1 MRSFLLSKIIVPLH
15 LALVAGFLAWVQ
27 PGPENVAAFLPL
39 VFLSLGFVAVMLLF
53 PSARKG
59 EDVFDARARSVESLK
74 HDFFFVFGIL
84 ALAFAVVQTLNGP
97 RQLVYVR
104 SLRAWEYTS
113 GIIRSFPACL
123 DMLLS
128 SQTFFM
134 IVAVD
139 LAVLAVRNSMGK
151 RGRRLAVEFVLA
163 VSTVLGL
170 CGLVQYARTPALD
183 AIGVKLPPPET
194 FATFASK
201 TEAGA
206 FFLMCSCAAFG
217 LLFMEMVKD
226 DAENDDN
233 RGKFAIRFL
242 FVAFVVNVVSALF
255 TLSCLSIA
263 GMCIALLIV
272 AIYTFVFVIVAS
284 PGELGLSTVAAIVIL
299 GAVAGFLH
307 FVAYPENRLHDCT
320 EKIFEGPWTTQE
332 EKAERTALTEAAWR
346 MFGDNAAGGVGAS
359 CYGLESGYPK
369 YLENKDWSALRDP
382 DARHW
387 RCGNDFAQ
395 FLAEYGVAGTFLLL
409 APFVVLA
416 LSVVLRIWMLAR
428 YGTKYKQGIKSTT
441 ATEAD
446 RIGVFEIMPP
456 DALALFV
463 GAATATVISF
473 FVPVFG
479 SQLNIYTWA
488 VFFVV
493 ASASLPKPR
502 RTIFK
507 QGRQ

>member
-15 LALVAGFLAWVQ
+15 LALVAGFLAFVQ
-27 PGPENVAAFLPL
+27 PGPENVASYLPL
-39 VFLSLGFVAVMLLF
+39 IFLSVGFVAVMVLF
-53 PSARKG
+53 PSAKKG
-59 EDVFDARARSVESLK
+59 EDADVARSRAIDSLK
-74 HDFFFVFGIL
+74 HDFFFVFCWL
-84 ALAFAVVQTLNGP
+84 ALAFAAIQTLNGP

-104 SLRAWEYTS
+104 ALRAWEYTP
-113 GIIRSFPACL
+113 GIIRGFPACL

-134 IVAVD
+134 VVPVA

-151 RGRRLAVEFVLA
+151 RGRRLAVEFILA

-170 CGLVQYARTPALD
+170 CGLVRYATTPALD
-183 AIGVKLPPPET
+183 SIGVKLPPPET

-201 TEAGA
+201 TEAGV

-226 DAENDDN
+226 TEEDD
-233 RGKFAIRFL
+233 RSGKFNIRFL
-242 FVAFVVNVVSALF
+242 FVAFLVNVAAALF
-255 TLSCLSIA
+255 SLSCVSIA
-263 GMCIALLIV
+263 AMCIALLII
-272 AIYTFVFVIVAS
+272 AAYTLIFVIVAS
-284 PGELGLSTVAAIVIL
+284 PGELGLSTLAAIVIL
-299 GAVAGFLH
+299 GAVVGFLH
-307 FVAYPENRLHDCT
+307 FVAYPDNRIHDCT
-320 EKIFEGPWTTQE
+320 EKIFEGPWRSQE
-332 EKAERTALTEAAWR
+332 EKAERSVLVGAAWK
-346 MFGDNAAGGVGAS
+346 MFGDNAIGGVGPS

-369 YLENKDWSALRDP
+369 YLGNKDWAALKDTEVR
-382 DARHW
+382 RW

-395 FLAEYGVAGTFLLL
+395 LLAEYGVAGTFLLL
-409 APFVVLA
+409 APFVMLAFMVLA
-416 LSVVLRIWMLAR
+416 RIWMLFR
-428 YGTKYKQGIKSTT
+428 YGTKYKQGMKSTT

-456 DALALFV
+456 DALALFI
-463 GAATATVISF
+463 GAAAATVLSF
-473 FVPVFG
+473 YVPVFG